1 MKNLLLLFILLLQY
15 SSADD
20 SYYYKNHQR
29 VTITKIPSAATHRS
43 SSIIDY
49 YKTDNGIT
57 VGVTDKIIVK
67 FYTDSDIKKYLDEF
81 NATIEKEL
89 DKNLYLLKAENKR
102 LTIDISNRLSE
113 KDDVEYAHP
122 DFIKKR
128 VSR

>member
-1 MKNLLLLFILLLQY
+1 MVFVQFACA
-15 SSADD
+15 SDM
-20 SYYYKNHQR
+20 YYYKNNQR
-29 VTITKIPSAATHRS
+29 ATLTPETSISRS

-49 YKTDNGIT
+49 YKTDSGVT

-67 FYTDSDIKKYLDEF
+67 FNSDADIKKYLNEF
-81 NATIEKEL
+81 NLTIEKKL
-89 DKNLYLLKAENKR
+89 GKNLFLLKAENKR

-113 KDDVEYAHP
+113 KDDIEYAHP